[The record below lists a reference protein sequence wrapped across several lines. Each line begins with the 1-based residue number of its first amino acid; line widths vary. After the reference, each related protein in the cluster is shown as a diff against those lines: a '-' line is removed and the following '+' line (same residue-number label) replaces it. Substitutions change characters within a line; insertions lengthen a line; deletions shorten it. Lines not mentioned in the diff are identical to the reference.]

1 MLLLLLAVLSFHC
14 RHTAHSHRA
23 CAKMRLLLL
32 LAVLSFHCR
41 HSHFARHCRDRI
53 WRMRGCAAVAD
64 LTSDRRQAVGVMVRQ

>member
-14 RHTAHSHRA
+14 RHMAHSHRA

-41 HSHFARHCRDRI
+41 HSHSSDTAET
-53 WRMRGCAAVAD
+53 AAGDGVAV
-64 LTSDRRQAVGVMVRQ
+64 LLLRPVFSGRSV